1 MGRPALVASLL
12 SAMVLFI
19 SGTPTL
25 AAEIKLF
32 SAVAVRPAILDLIPA
47 FEQRMGHKVEVKFEV
62 NPTVKK
68 RIEAGEPFDVVLVNP
83 EMVEDLTKQGKVVAG
98 SQAAFGRAGMGVAV
112 RAGAP
117 KPDLSSVEA
126 FKRALLDAKS
136 VAYAGEG
143 SSGIYFISLLTRLG
157 IAEEIKG
164 KLKSVAGGQTGQVV
178 ARGEAELGVVPVTTI
193 LAAAP
198 GAELAGLFPAELQ
211 SYIDFAVGLST
222 TARDLEGSK
231 ALITFLAGP
240 ESDAVTRA
248 KGLERL
254 R

>member
-1 MGRPALVASLL
+1 VT
-12 SAMVLFI
+12 LFI
-19 SGTPTL
+19 TGSPSL
-25 AAEIKLF
+25 AAEVKLF

-47 FEQRMGHKVEVKFEV
+47 FEQRTGHKVEVKFEV
-62 NPTVKK
+62 NPAVKK
-68 RIEAGEPFDVVLVNP
+68 QIEAGESFDVVLVNP

-143 SSGIYFISLLTRLG
+143 SSGIYFISLLARLG
-157 IAEEIKG
+157 IAEEMKS

-198 GAELAGLFPAELQ
+198 GADLVFREELP
-211 SYIDFAVGLST
+211 
-222 TARDLEGSK
+222 
-231 ALITFLAGP
+231 
-240 ESDAVTRA
+240 
-248 KGLERL
+248 RL
-254 R
+254 

>member
-1 MGRPALVASLL
+1 MRSRRDTPSSQESIMGQRLRAWLL
-12 SAMVLFI
+12 CAVTLFI
-19 SGTPTL
+19 TGSPSL
-25 AAEIKLF
+25 AAEVKLF

-47 FEQRMGHKVEVKFEV
+47 FEQRTGHKVEVKFEV
-62 NPTVKK
+62 NPAVKK
-68 RIEAGEPFDVVLVNP
+68 QIEAGESFDVVLVNP

-143 SSGIYFISLLTRLG
+143 SSGIYFISLLARLG
-157 IAEEIKG
+157 IAEEMKS

-198 GAELAGLFPAELQ
+198 GADLVFREELP
-211 SYIDFAVGLST
+211 
-222 TARDLEGSK
+222 
-231 ALITFLAGP
+231 
-240 ESDAVTRA
+240 
-248 KGLERL
+248 
-254 R
+254 